1 MSSRSGTKKSL
12 FSTPASAYYL
22 ILGTVSI
29 LSVFG
34 VVMVLSASSV
44 RAMNESGN
52 SFAIA
57 IRQVVYLG
65 ISIFLAWL
73 AMNLKERLW
82 VPQARIALIASIFF
96 LLLPQVP
103 GIGISVGGNTN
114 WIGFGGFSLQ
124 PSEFAKFAMILWC
137 ALMMR
142 NLQESVN
149 PLPKLLPGMAI
160 VMALILVGKDLGT
173 ALVVGGI
180 FLSVLFVAGISI
192 KRILLL
198 SSVLIIVAIILIASN
213 QTRLNRFAAF
223 SNPFSEE
230 NYKSAG
236 WQQAHSI
243 MGLASGGAFGTGLG
257 SGKQKWG
264 SLPEAHTDF
273 IFSVIG
279 EELGLLG
286 TLAVLSL
293 YALLILAIFRV
304 AIRANK
310 PFDKYVLVGIGS
322 WIAIQV
328 VMNIGSVIS
337 LMPVVGVTLPLIS
350 YGGSSLISTFL
361 AIGYVLGVMKRD
373 PAIIE
378 EIRNRKVK

>member
-82 VPQARIALIASIFF
+82 VPQARLSLIASIFF

-198 SSVLIIVAIILIASN
+198 SSVLIIGAIILIASN

-273 IFSVIG
+273 IFSVVG

>member
-1 MSSRSGTKKSL
+1 MSRRSGTTKSL

-52 SFAIA
+52 SFDIA

-82 VPQARIALIASIFF
+82 VPQARLALIASIFF

-103 GIGISVGGNTN
+103 GIGRSVGGNTN

-198 SSVLIIVAIILIASN
+198 SSVLIIGAIILIASN